1 MTCTSPAPSSTWPPS
16 LEQVELGAFPD
27 LRAHQGLRHLA
38 VRLSAS
44 PRFRC
49 LWSPTQSSHPPSLPS
64 PPSTGRTCVGQN
76 TGLRPG
82 PGAALLL
89 AHQAPPDGCTGRP
102 CDLCL
107 HGSTQGV
114 CSEDLDWRW
123 RRRLV
128 ERGYGVRERK
138 KLVLRLTVKHGRR
151 QPPGLLCRL
160 LSTESAA
167 WTWGPCSA
175 PTASRV
181 LPERGR
187 GQTGTEAGGLC
198 GSALCSRLF
207 SALWFKIR
215 FTKKMAEPS

>member
-1 MTCTSPAPSSTWPPS
+1 M
-16 LEQVELGAFPD
+16 
-27 LRAHQGLRHLA
+27 
-38 VRLSAS
+38 
-44 PRFRC
+44 
-49 LWSPTQSSHPPSLPS
+49 
-64 PPSTGRTCVGQN
+64 
-76 TGLRPG
+76 
-82 PGAALLL
+82 
-89 AHQAPPDGCTGRP
+89 
-102 CDLCL
+102 
-107 HGSTQGV
+107 
-114 CSEDLDWRW
+114 
-123 RRRLV
+123 

-151 QPPGLLCRL
+151 QPPGVLCRL